1 MKQASTPMLRLR
13 QYCAAALFACAA
25 VFAVNTAHA
34 QAADDAAATA
44 TTASIDTSVV
54 TATAEPAEPVET
66 AADADKS
73 LLDLFKAGG
82 WTMYPLTALSILG
95 FALIIYNALAI
106 RADRFLVPSVTPEVD
121 EALRSLDIEGARR
134 VCEEHPAAITNIIN
148 SGLART
154 DIRDFHA
161 DAIKEAIEETAT
173 AELSDPFVP
182 INYLSMVGTLSPM
195 VGLLGTV
202 TGMIK
207 GFAAI
212 AGEGMGNP
220 QLLADAISECLIT
233 TAVGMII
240 AIPAMFFYYYF
251 KNRYGKITS
260 QISRI
265 VGDMVFN
272 LGKSVRERGA
282 SGRAA

>member
-1 MKQASTPMLRLR
+1 MNMALTSMTRLWLRCTATLAV
-13 QYCAAALFACAA
+13 CAAALAA
-25 VFAVNTAHA
+25 APAHA
-34 QAADDAAATA
+34 QTAEQEADAAAPA
-44 TTASIDTSVV
+44 AEAVITTT
-54 TATAEPAEPVET
+54 TET
-66 AADADKS
+66 AAPAQAGADVAKNKT

-82 WTMYPLTALSILG
+82 WAMYPLMALSILG
-95 FALIIYNALAI
+95 VALIIYNALAI
-106 RADRFLVPSVTPEVD
+106 RANRFLVPAVTPQVN
-121 EALRSLDIEGARR
+121 EALRSLDVDGARGICR
-134 VCEEHPAAITNIIN
+134 DNPAAITNIIN
-148 SGLART
+148 SGLARV
-154 DIRDFHA
+154 DMADF
-161 DAIKEAIEETAT
+161 DAEPVKEAIEESAS
-173 AELSDPFVP
+173 AELSDPFVA

-195 VGLLGTV
+195 LGLLGTV

-233 TAVGMII
+233 TAAGMII
-240 AIPAMFFYYYF
+240 AIPAMFFYYYY

-272 LGKSVRERGA
+272 LGKTIRISREG
-282 SGRAA
+282 GRAA